1 MAVRVTSSALEVLSE
16 SADPPQRVTSSVLE
30 GLTTNADPPIRVT
43 SSVLEILH
51 GAYPP
56 IRVTFS
62 ALEVLL
68 LDNSAIVENYITVT
82 QAEADAALEFPWE
95 FTTEVGAR
103 IGDNINFPWELAT
116 QILLSNWSDGS
127 FESAP
132 IPSGPMSLTTI
143 TGVRSDWG
151 QSPPLL
157 AWFETFTGSVTGYN
171 LNVPLYFETVTGNRT
186 AHTVLIDGRRD
197 LLDTR
202 LYKR

>member
-1 MAVRVTSSALEVLSE
+1 MAVRVTSSVLEVL
-16 SADPPQRVTSSVLE
+16 AANTATTQRVTSSVLE

-56 IRVTFS
+56 IRTTFS

-68 LDNSAIVENYITVT
+68 QDNSAIVENYITVT
-82 QAEADAALEFPWE
+82 QAEADADLEFPWE
-95 FTTEVGAR
+95 FTTEVGAV
-103 IGDNINFPWELAT
+103 IGDNINFPWEHAT
-116 QILLSNWSDGS
+116 QTLLAAWSDGS

-132 IPSGPMSLTTI
+132 TPSGPMSLTTV
-143 TGVRSDWG
+143 TGVRTDWG

-157 AWFETFTGSVTGYN
+157 AWFSTITGNITGYN

-186 AHTVLIDGRRD
+186 AHTILIDGRRD
-197 LLDTR
+197 LIDTR